1 MNGGSFFKAPGWID
15 LSLRPGESKQV
26 PPSWGQWARGV
37 AKCSHVLFSPNAV
50 WLAFALLDWFVFPW
64 DLAAAKTW
72 AADWV
77 MWRFAVNLLLT
88 IGYTGFWHVALYV
101 LHWSQ
106 RKFSPGSMP
115 GAGRVAHNVWY
126 TFLGILQWT
135 VWETIFMHVYATGR
149 LPHIRDSEA
158 FSTAGNIARMLF
170 WTAAIPIFRGCHFYF
185 AHRFIH
191 LKVIYKFVHSLHHR
205 NVDIEPFA
213 GLCSKSQSRRRQ
225 QRFCRAPNL
234 LVLLQCTQSST
245 STISAVSHLPS
256 GSTCTPST

>member
-1 MNGGSFFKAPGWID
+1 
-15 LSLRPGESKQV
+15 
-26 PPSWGQWARGV
+26 
-37 AKCSHVLFSPNAV
+37 VLFSPNAV

-225 QRFCRAPNL
+225 QRFCRAANL

-256 GSTCTPST
+256 GSTCTLST